1 MDDDMSSKV
10 SKSLNKRKGKQI
22 EGSLTK
28 EESLMDH
35 LKKIENGDVSTTIEM
50 DSSSDESVCRV
61 ENVDVPISNEALIS
75 EANRIAKENLLNSSD
90 SNGK

>member
-1 MDDDMSSKV
+1 MDDDASLKISKN
-10 SKSLNKRKGKQI
+10 LNKQKEKGKT
-22 EGSLTK
+22 TK

-35 LKKIENGDVSTTIEM
+35 LKKIENGDVSASVEM
-50 DSSSDESVCRV
+50 DSSSDESIHRSQRV
-61 ENVDVPISNEALIS
+61 DAVPISNEALLL